1 MLKTNLSR
9 QSLSAFANIYV
20 CLLQCLI
27 TREGCHIIRWA
38 ILRGACTMK
47 VNASYIVRALKMDV
61 SSWKSPSLLTAISA
75 YYTTLLSNRIASIWN
90 FVPSFVLAPS
100 RQMRIMGKGKRF
112 FWLASSCTFDLCT
125 DLHCNN
131 CPTFY
136 YLPFFVKMLPH
147 FELKMSNY
155 RSFLIE
161 GFKLQVGSS

>member
-1 MLKTNLSR
+1 MRALWRWMRRILCEPLKWMYPPGKVR
-9 QSLSAFANIYV
+9 PFWQPF
-20 CLLQCLI
+20 Q
-27 TREGCHIIRWA
+27 HIIQ
-38 ILRGACTMK
+38 LF
-47 VNASYIVRALKMDV
+47 SQ
-61 SSWKSPSLLTAISA
+61 TAF
-75 YYTTLLSNRIASIWN
+75 ASIWN
-90 FVPSFVLAPS
+90 YVPSIVLVPS